1 MSDLYP
7 KNEKP
12 IINKDTSISDSIIE
26 ISSKRLGCAVV
37 TEDDKVLGIIT
48 DGDLRRM
55 LNNKEVIDT
64 RTQKAESIMTKS
76 PKCINADA
84 YAVEA
89 FNIMQQFH
97 ITQLVVVDDKERYLG
112 IVHIHD
118 LISEGII

>member
-1 MSDLYP
+1 M
-7 KNEKP
+7 
-12 IINKDTSISDSIIE
+12 
-26 ISSKRLGCAVV
+26 
-37 TEDDKVLGIIT
+37 GIIT

-64 RTQKAESIMTKS
+64 RTQKAENIMTKS